1 MHQLTLGG
9 VLVDVQFKRIKNVHL
24 SVYPPTGRV
33 RIAAPERMKLDAI
46 RLFAISKLGWI
57 KKQQKKIQGQEH
69 ETPREYLERE
79 SHYVWGKRYL
89 LQVVEADQAPSIE
102 MTHRRIVLRI
112 RPGTGEARRSAL
124 IEAWYRDQMKKAVPS
139 LISKW
144 EPVIG
149 VKTARFFVQ
158 KMRTKWG
165 SCNIASRIIRL
176 NTDLAKT
183 PRNCLEYIIV
193 HELAHM
199 LEPTH
204 NARFASLMD
213 HLVPDWK
220 FQRQTQNRLPVR
232 AEHWTCG

>member
-1 MHQLTLGG
+1 MHQRTLGG
-9 VLVDVQFKRIKNVHL
+9 VSVDVQFKRIKNVHL

-57 KKQQKKIQGQEH
+57 KQQQKKIQGQER
-69 ETPREYLERE
+69 EMPREYIERE

-89 LQVVEADQAPSIE
+89 LQIVETDQAPSIE

-124 IEAWYRDQMKKAVPS
+124 IEAWYRGQMKKVVPS

-144 EPVIG
+144 ELVIG

-165 SCNIASRIIRL
+165 SCNARGRSIRL
-176 NTDLAKT
+176 NTDLAKK
-183 PRNCLEYIIV
+183 PRECLEYIVV
-193 HELAHM
+193 HELVHL

-204 NARFASLMD
+204 NARFVSLMNRF
-213 HLVPDWK
+213 VPNWK
-220 FQRQTQNRLPVR
+220 FLRQVLNRLPVK
-232 AEHWTCG
+232 AEHWTY